1 MAKKLRG
8 KEWYSLVA
16 PKLFG
21 EKVIGETPVG
31 DPETIKNRVVSVS
44 LVNLINDTNK
54 YYFKFSFKVNDVK
67 ENKAFTEFWGFE
79 CLRDYISRMIRHG
92 VLRIDNIIDVT
103 TKDGKKLRVKTIT
116 LTSKKAKK
124 EIELSLRRF
133 IRERLEE
140 KIPKMNL
147 DDFIQRVLDNSIKGS
162 IIDEGS
168 KIYPIYKFELRKVE
182 RLEKS

>member
-8 KEWYSLVA
+8 KEWYTLVA

-44 LVNLINDTNK
+44 LVNLISDTSK
-54 YYFKFSFKVNDVK
+54 FYFKFNFKVNDVK

-92 VLRIDNIIDVT
+92 ILRIDNIIDVT

-116 LTSKKAKK
+116 LTTKKAKK
-124 EIELSLRRF
+124 EIE
-133 IRERLEE
+133 
-140 KIPKMNL
+140 
-147 DDFIQRVLDNSIKGS
+147 VLLKRDWK
-162 IIDEGS
+162 
-168 KIYPIYKFELRKVE
+168 KKFLK
-182 RLEKS
+182 

>member
-8 KEWYSLVA
+8 KEWYTLVA

-44 LVNLINDTNK
+44 LVNLINDTSK
-54 YYFKFSFKVNDVK
+54 YYFKFNFKVNDVK

-103 TKDGKKLRVKTIT
+103 TKDGKKLRVKTLT
-116 LTSKKAKK
+116 LTSRKAKK

-133 IRERLEE
+133 VREILEE
-140 KIPKMNL
+140 EIPKMNL
-147 DDFIQRVLDNSIKGS
+147 DDFIQRVLDDSIKRS
-162 IIDEGS
+162 IINEGS

-182 RLEKS
+182 RL